1 MFLTYNIHNACLI
14 CTCHS
19 RPDALLLGVLTMS
32 VSLTGKFCS
41 ISTTQWVVHHIS
53 PGPLT
58 KIHCDSFLHHP
69 TALVW
74 KAKEPLG
81 PTKQNNNA
89 NVCRTQYSLLN
100 VYLECTQITPTC
112 SPPITVACS
121 MYLLIMYLF

>member
-19 RPDALLLGVLTMS
+19 RPDALLLGVLTTS

-58 KIHCDSFLHHP
+58 MIHCDSFLHHP
-69 TALVW
+69 HHARMESKGAAGAH
-74 KAKEPLG
+74 KAE
-81 PTKQNNNA
+81 
-89 NVCRTQYSLLN
+89 
-100 VYLECTQITPTC
+100 
-112 SPPITVACS
+112 
-121 MYLLIMYLF
+121 